1 MWASRTYGQN
11 ILGGEMDKNER
22 LKSLMRKME
31 KLEKNVALLRRE
43 KEKVYKEMEQLINEE
58 EE

>member
-1 MWASRTYGQN
+1 VWASRTYGQN